1 MENEVDFIKR
11 LINEKQ
17 RDAAF
22 TKLLD
27 LYQVKLYWL
36 IRKLVLNHE
45 DANDVL
51 QNTFI
56 RIYKGL
62 PNFAQDSSLYT
73 WMHKI
78 AYNESIRLL
87 EQNKRKLHLSI
98 EDVSSKYVDN
108 LKADVFFEG
117 NELQLKLHQ
126 ILAKLPEKQR
136 EIFNFK
142 YYDELKFREIADL
155 TGIKESTLKTSY
167 YATLNLIENQIKNA
181 AGLDL
186 RNDE

>member
-1 MENEVDFIKR
+1 MENEVEFITQ
-11 LINEKQ
+11 LIHSNQ

-22 TKLLD
+22 SKLLD

-36 IRKLVLNHE
+36 IRKIVLNHE

-78 AYNESIRLL
+78 AYRESLRLL
-87 EQNKRKLHLSI
+87 EQNKKNTHLAI
-98 EDVSSKYVDN
+98 DDLSSTYLNN
-108 LKADVFFEG
+108 LKADSFFEG
-117 NELQLKLHQ
+117 TEIQLKLHQ

-142 YYDELKFREIADL
+142 YYDELKFREIAAL
-155 TGIKESTLKTSY
+155 TGINESTIKTTY
-167 YATLNLIENQIKNA
+167 YATLNTIQSQIENLAHLHLSTN
-181 AGLDL
+181 
-186 RNDE
+186 E